1 LFAIFGLGPLQSVE
15 FSDTAGNNY
24 IVNLVLENSIIE
36 VLLVLLQAVNTSNY
50 VSVDL
55 YIQNL
60 NLSIMSLRSQVN
72 PLLDASLL
80 NMQTVTNN
88 IEVLS
93 LMTEVSQLF

>member
-36 VLLVLLQAVNTSNY
+36 VLLQAVNTSNY

-55 YIQNL
+55 YIQ

>member
-1 LFAIFGLGPLQSVE
+1 MFAIFGLGPLQSVE

-36 VLLVLLQAVNTSNY
+36 VLLQAVNTSNY

-55 YIQNL
+55 YIQ